1 MAKSF
6 PDVSG
11 DGEVTKKDVLMAKGV
26 IPKTAAAKKGGSV
39 VTKLQRVTTQL
50 KDLEKEMKELANK
63 WKKAEGTEK
72 ESLLSKLKDKLE
84 NKCSRNGYV
93 IANSLKILSRSLGKA
108 SLGRYVG
115 DYVFYVQLQGDVLNP
130 PDGIVIEG
138 EVISKNKMGLYINY
152 KNAIRVIV
160 PRDLHIGNEEFDSVS
175 VGTSIKVEVKKSR
188 FQVNDE
194 SILSVGLF
202 ISKTNPA
209 ETVKEEDENLVLED
223 E

>member
-1 MAKSF
+1 MDHSVLF
-6 PDVSG
+6 EEQVSLVPS
-11 DGEVTKKDVLMAKGV
+11 DF
-26 IPKTAAAKKGGSV
+26 S
-39 VTKLQRVTTQL
+39 
-50 KDLEKEMKELANK
+50 KEITSINDI
-63 WKKAEGTEK
+63 
-72 ESLLSKLKDKLE
+72 LLDKLKDKLE

-93 IANSLKILSRSLGKA
+93 IPNSLKILSRSLGKA

-115 DYVFYVQLQGDVLNP
+115 DYVFYVQLQGNVLNP
-130 PDGIVIEG
+130 PDGIVLEG

-160 PRDLHIGNEEFDSVS
+160 PRDLHIGNEEFDSVT
-175 VGTSIKVEVKKSR
+175 VGDKIKVEIKKSR

-202 ISKTNPA
+202 ISKSGVADSN
-209 ETVKEEDENLVLED
+209 ENEDEDLVLEN

>member
-1 MAKSF
+1 MEHSVLF
-6 PDVSG
+6 EEQVSLAPS
-11 DGEVTKKDVLMAKGV
+11 DFSKEITSINEML
-26 IPKTAAAKKGGSV
+26 
-39 VTKLQRVTTQL
+39 
-50 KDLEKEMKELANK
+50 LEK
-63 WKKAEGTEK
+63 
-72 ESLLSKLKDKLE
+72 LKVKLE

-93 IANSLKILSRSLGKA
+93 LANTLKILSRSLGKA

-115 DYVFYVQLQGDVLNP
+115 DYVFYVQMQGTVLNP
-130 PDGIVIEG
+130 PDGIVLQG

-160 PRDLHIGNEEFDSVS
+160 PRDLHIGNEQFELVM
-175 VGTSIKVEVKKSR
+175 VGDTIKAEIKKSR

-202 ISKTNPA
+202 ISKIGDA
-209 ETVKEEDENLVLED
+209 ESLKEEDDTLVLEN

>member
-1 MAKSF
+1 MEHSVLF
-6 PDVSG
+6 EEQVSLVPN
-11 DGEVTKKDVLMAKGV
+11 DFSKEITS
-26 IPKTAAAKKGGSV
+26 IN
-39 VTKLQRVTTQL
+39 
-50 KDLEKEMKELANK
+50 DL
-63 WKKAEGTEK
+63 
-72 ESLLSKLKDKLE
+72 LLNKLKDKLE

-93 IANSLKILSRSLGKA
+93 LPNSLKILSRSLGKA

-115 DYVFYVQLQGDVLNP
+115 DYVFYVQLQGNVLNP

-138 EVISKNKMGLYINY
+138 EVVSKNKMGLYITY

-160 PRDLHIGNEEFDSVS
+160 PRDLHIGNEDFDSVT
-175 VGTSIKVEVKKSR
+175 VGDRIKVEVKKSR

-202 ISKTNPA
+202 ISRSGVA
-209 ETVKEEDENLVLED
+209 ETVKEEDNDLVLEN

>member
-1 MAKSF
+1 MDHSVLF
-6 PDVSG
+6 EEQVSLVPS
-11 DGEVTKKDVLMAKGV
+11 DF
-26 IPKTAAAKKGGSV
+26 S
-39 VTKLQRVTTQL
+39 
-50 KDLEKEMKELANK
+50 KEITSINDI
-63 WKKAEGTEK
+63 
-72 ESLLSKLKDKLE
+72 LLDKLKDKLE

-93 IANSLKILSRSLGKA
+93 LPNSLKILSRSLGKA

-115 DYVFYVQLQGDVLNP
+115 DYVFYVQLQGNVLNP
-130 PDGIVIEG
+130 PDGIVLEG

-160 PRDLHIGNEEFDSVS
+160 PRDLHIGNEDFDSVT
-175 VGTSIKVEVKKSR
+175 VGDKIKVEIKKSR

-202 ISKTNPA
+202 ISKSGVADSN
-209 ETVKEEDENLVLED
+209 ENEDEDLVLEN

>member
-1 MAKSF
+1 MEHTVLF
-6 PDVSG
+6 EEQVSLVPN
-11 DGEVTKKDVLMAKGV
+11 DFSKEITS
-26 IPKTAAAKKGGSV
+26 IN
-39 VTKLQRVTTQL
+39 
-50 KDLEKEMKELANK
+50 DL
-63 WKKAEGTEK
+63 
-72 ESLLSKLKDKLE
+72 LLNKLKEKLE

-93 IANSLKILSRSLGKA
+93 LANSLKILSRSLGKA

-175 VGTSIKVEVKKSR
+175 IGNNIKVEIKKSR

-202 ISKTNPA
+202 ISKTNSA
-209 ETVKEEDENLVLED
+209 ETVTEEDEDLVLED